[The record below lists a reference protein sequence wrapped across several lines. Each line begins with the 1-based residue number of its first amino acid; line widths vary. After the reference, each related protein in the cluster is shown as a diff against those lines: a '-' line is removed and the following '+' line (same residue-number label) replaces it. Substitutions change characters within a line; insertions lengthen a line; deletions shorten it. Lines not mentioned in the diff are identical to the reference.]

1 MTVPTGAGRGACGA
15 DLCSLPLYVPSSPDF
30 SLGLGNKLSEAKDSG
45 GLERSCSVAAG
56 RPSGVRDAPRLAER
70 RPSPHR
76 LPAPEAA
83 PRQRTSR
90 KRPRRETARA
100 PTEGSQGPPRRSV
113 RRGGGLTVTG
123 SHRGQDSCRSRFR
136 GPRGRAPWREVF

>member
-1 MTVPTGAGRGACGA
+1 MTVPTGAGRGACRA

-70 RPSPHR
+70 RPSRTGCQHPRPHPGKGPVEKGR
-76 LPAPEAA
+76 GGRRHAP
-83 PRQRTSR
+83 P
-90 KRPRRETARA
+90 PRA
-100 PTEGSQGPPRRSV
+100 PKDY
-113 RRGGGLTVTG
+113 RG
-123 SHRGQDSCRSRFR
+123 
-136 GPRGRAPWREVF
+136 AP

>member
-56 RPSGVRDAPRLAER
+56 RPSGVRDAPRLAGRHPRPHPGKGPVEKGRGGR
-70 RPSPHR
+70 R
-76 LPAPEAA
+76 
-83 PRQRTSR
+83 RT
-90 KRPRRETARA
+90 PPPRA
-100 PTEGSQGPPRRSV
+100 PKD
-113 RRGGGLTVTG
+113 
-123 SHRGQDSCRSRFR
+123 HRG
-136 GPRGRAPWREVF
+136 AP